1 MLTMDRKLL
10 TNFFRKNQKI
20 NDQNIRSLKKITD
33 ENSPFQFVEAYKSLR
48 TNIDFVSVNKRYQ
61 TIEITSAI
69 PKEGKSGI
77 AINLSISFVEIGK
90 KVILIDADLRK
101 PMLSTYLGENPAD
114 AKGLSTVLTGCDLYA
129 SILHTKFHFDFLPA
143 GLIPPNPVE
152 LLGSR
157 QMGEILC
164 ELRNEY
170 DFIVIDTPPVSL
182 LTDAVTLCQFVDGII
197 FVIRQKTA
205 SIDQIKFAMKKLE
218 SVKANVI
225 GAILNDYVA
234 PKDSSQSKN
243 YYNNYSDYYQH
254 K

>member
-1 MLTMDRKLL
+1 MLTMDRKLFL
-10 TNFFRKNQKI
+10 NFFRRYHTI
-20 NDQNIRSLKKITD
+20 NDQCIRSLRKITD
-33 ENSPFQFVEAYKSLR
+33 DNSPFLYVEAFKSLR
-48 TNIDFVSVNKRYQ
+48 TNIDFVSVNKKYQ
-61 TIEITSAI
+61 TIVITSAI

-90 KVILIDADLRK
+90 KVLLIDADLRK
-101 PMLSTYLGENPAD
+101 PMLSTYLGENPSD
-114 AKGLSTVLTGCDLYA
+114 AKGLSTVLTGCDLHA
-129 SILHTKFHFDFLPA
+129 SILHTKFRFDFLPA

-164 ELRNEY
+164 ELRSEY
-170 DFIVIDTPPVSL
+170 DYIVIDTPPVSL

-197 FVIRQKTA
+197 VVIRQKTA
-205 SIDQIKFAMKKLE
+205 SIDQIKFAMKRLE

-225 GAILNDYVA
+225 GAILNDYVVS
-234 PKDSSQSKN
+234 KDSGESKK
-243 YYNNYSDYYQH
+243 YYNNYNDYYQH

>member
-1 MLTMDRKLL
+1 
-10 TNFFRKNQKI
+10 
-20 NDQNIRSLKKITD
+20 
-33 ENSPFQFVEAYKSLR
+33 
-48 TNIDFVSVNKRYQ
+48 
-61 TIEITSAI
+61 
-69 PKEGKSGI
+69 
-77 AINLSISFVEIGK
+77 
-90 KVILIDADLRK
+90 
-101 PMLSTYLGENPAD
+101 
-114 AKGLSTVLTGCDLYA
+114 
-129 SILHTKFHFDFLPA
+129 
-143 GLIPPNPVE
+143 
-152 LLGSR
+152 
-157 QMGEILC
+157 MGEILC

-225 GAILNDYVA
+225 GAILNDYVV
-234 PKDSSQSKN
+234 PKDSSLSKN